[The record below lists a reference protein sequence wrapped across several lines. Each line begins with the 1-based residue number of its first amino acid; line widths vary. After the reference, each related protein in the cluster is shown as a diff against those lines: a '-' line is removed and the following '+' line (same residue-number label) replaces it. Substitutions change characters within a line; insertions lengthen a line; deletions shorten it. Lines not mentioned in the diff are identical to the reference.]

1 MIEQF
6 HWIGAQCFGS
16 GSLGGRLVE
25 FSLPEGA
32 NSQIG
37 DRVILSAAASAL
49 HFSIRKPAGGYLT
62 LPFPFQSE
70 ERFDL
75 SETERWKKRAPPS
88 KGEGSFLTW
97 TGCGAQAFK
106 W

>member
-49 HFSIRKPAGGYLT
+49 HFFDPETGRRLSHAAI
-62 LPFPFQSE
+62 PF
-70 ERFDL
+70 
-75 SETERWKKRAPPS
+75 S
-88 KGEGSFLTW
+88 K
-97 TGCGAQAFK
+97 
-106 W
+106 